1 MDITV
6 GQFKEI
12 VKTMV
17 QRKLANKQIEFAG
30 KGEQT
35 IPKKFPTVEETLIKL
50 MTDQYPV
57 FVEDIWW
64 VAPRPTTFRIKLKN
78 GESFF
83 MAKNDLDW
91 TIQQVKRVLNP
102 SGKFF
107 IAVPNN
113 DAFDANYYGKFW
125 AAYDVP
131 RHLYHFSQKSM
142 TAFQEEF
149 GLELVR
155 IDPLVYDSYYVSL
168 LSEGYKNP
176 KAGLLTRYFK
186 AFKQG
191 YRSNQRAGKP
201 GNYSS
206 NIFIFKKK

>member
-12 VKTMV
+12 VKTMI

-30 KGEQT
+30 KGEQA

-91 TIQQVKRVLNP
+91 TIQVQGKKYQLP
-102 SGKFF
+102 SL
-107 IAVPNN
+107 
-113 DAFDANYYGKFW
+113 DA
-125 AAYDVP
+125 
-131 RHLYHFSQKSM
+131 
-142 TAFQEEF
+142 E
-149 GLELVR
+149 
-155 IDPLVYDSYYVSL
+155 
-168 LSEGYKNP
+168 
-176 KAGLLTRYFK
+176 
-186 AFKQG
+186 
-191 YRSNQRAGKP
+191 QRAVESISDMLKYGVAKP
-201 GNYSS
+201 GGGEAAPPAGEGGTATELPPAEETPPVETPEETPPAEA
-206 NIFIFKKK
+206 